1 MKNISEMTEDE
12 VRDHALELR
21 QQVATLEEDMQ
32 RVNAEME
39 ETRKTNLLLQRR
51 NNELFMRVEM
61 GQTPEEEDAAPAE
74 DPETIEDFA
83 IKNMKGILNK

>member
-1 MKNISEMTEDE
+1 MSEDE

-21 QQVATLEEDMQ
+21 QQVATLQAEMQ
-32 RVNAEME
+32 QANAEME
-39 ETRKTNLLLQRR
+39 ETRKTNLLLQKR

-61 GQTPEEEDAAPAE
+61 GKAPEEEKPEEPEE
-74 DPETIEDFA
+74 DPESLEDFA